1 MNIHDLTDWCET
13 HRTAAL
19 RFAVLLFAWTP
30 SEHAAAIHGWDSKDL
45 ADALYPH
52 INI

>member
-1 MNIHDLTDWCET
+1 MNFQDLTQWCET

-30 SEHAAAIHGWDSKDL
+30 SEHANAISKWDSEDL
-45 ADALYPH
+45 AEALYPH
-52 INI
+52 ISI